1 MILKNAM
8 QKGGNMNTVLLFNEI
23 KKMCELLFKYDRSS
37 FNAPTT
43 TADINSFQSIN
54 KLELPDELKDI
65 YQVANGFQV
74 LGRTAKIYN
83 LHEVGI
89 KLNDIPDEYVVF
101 GELTGDGEK
110 ICFHEKTGEIV
121 TVYNGKIFEYSIIGF
136 LEYCVDQCLD
146 GFFMSKVDIAACLEL
161 RANTL
166 EAIQKIYSLK
176 SITIGALADKFTQ
189 SSNDEKEAFMHDLP
203 IIIRAAV
210 FGALDEIQCM
220 EFMNYLKIRNNFKAD
235 NFVRG
240 MKRRAIDNF
249 FNRERQALDE
259 GKASFPWNVK
269 QMREIYNFNDEGM
282 CYQNAGVV
290 NVYDSFENIIQEASF
305 NRIGERKLFDKKI
318 GITYLYDVYTNVRY
332 AGNMNNIKLKG

>member
-1 MILKNAM
+1 MYDKIKN
-8 QKGGNMNTVLLFNEI
+8 NVLFNEI
-23 KKMCELLFKYDRSS
+23 RRMCRLLSKYDKSS
-37 FNAPTT
+37 FNSAANDDEMSCLEQ
-43 TADINSFQSIN
+43 TASFKIP
-54 KLELPDELKDI
+54 EELKEI
-65 YQVANGFQV
+65 YRIADGFQI
-74 LGRTAKIYN
+74 LGRTARIYSLSN
-83 LHEVGI
+83 VGC
-89 KLNDIPDEYVVF
+89 KLKDIPDEYVVF

-220 EFMNYLKIRNNFKAD
+220 EFMNYLKTRNNFKAD

-290 NVYDSFENIIQEASF
+290 NTYDSFENIIKEVFF

-318 GITYLYDVYTNVRY
+318 GITYLYDVYTYVKY
-332 AGNMNNIKLKG
+332 AGNVNNIKLKG